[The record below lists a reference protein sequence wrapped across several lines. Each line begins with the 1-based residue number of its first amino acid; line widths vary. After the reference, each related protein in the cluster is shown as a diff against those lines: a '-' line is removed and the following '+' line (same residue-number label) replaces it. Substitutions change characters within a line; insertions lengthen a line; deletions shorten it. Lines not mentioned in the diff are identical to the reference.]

1 MRYPSDR
8 EIEEAKDYI
17 RQRLQAEKS
26 MERNLRTA
34 MLRAAERII
43 SISHKYGIP
52 PKMFRFSL
60 DRNLK
65 HEVEA
70 IISDLR
76 ATIEDYTSTLSV
88 ATHNDKE
95 EEILAYITRN
105 SYRKTFGERNAIY
118 ANRYKYELEAAI
130 AASMLAG
137 TSKAA
142 TLQLI
147 SKKLEHPYDNPDFI
161 EAVKAGDMNATR
173 IRTDGISYGIGRT
186 NSSFTAL
193 RNLTVF
199 AVAEGWMKYWYLS
212 GTEKGAKGFIT
223 FRSSSFPC
231 QTCDEYAMRT
241 HPMSD
246 PYPPLHN
253 HCVCG
258 MAFIY

>member
-105 SYRKTFGERNAIY
+105 SYGKN
-118 ANRYKYELEAAI
+118 
-130 AASMLAG
+130 
-137 TSKAA
+137 
-142 TLQLI
+142 
-147 SKKLEHPYDNPDFI
+147 
-161 EAVKAGDMNATR
+161 
-173 IRTDGISYGIGRT
+173 IRRT
-186 NSSFTAL
+186 
-193 RNLTVF
+193 
-199 AVAEGWMKYWYLS
+199 
-212 GTEKGAKGFIT
+212 
-223 FRSSSFPC
+223 
-231 QTCDEYAMRT
+231 
-241 HPMSD
+241 
-246 PYPPLHN
+246 
-253 HCVCG
+253 
-258 MAFIY
+258 